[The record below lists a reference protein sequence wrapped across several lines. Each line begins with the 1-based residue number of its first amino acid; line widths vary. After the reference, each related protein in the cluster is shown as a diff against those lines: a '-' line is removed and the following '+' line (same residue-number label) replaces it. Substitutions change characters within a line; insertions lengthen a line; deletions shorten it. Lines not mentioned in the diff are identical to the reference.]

1 MNSDDDSDETDSFD
15 LESSSECTDR
25 KGADRSQAVLQVSKN
40 VVVVVKLDLDDDAQ
54 PSDDDQTAS
63 VADSDATSAS
73 DTAFTWSDRATVVR
87 QRFFFIGSPGR
98 KVAIDDI

>member
-1 MNSDDDSDETDSFD
+1 MTTQMKPI
-15 LESSSECTDR
+15 LPIWKVLSECSSDGETH
-25 KGADRSQAVLQVSKN
+25 
-40 VVVVVKLDLDDDAQ
+40 LDGDAQ